1 MLKADAILN
10 MGAFLKKS
18 SSMVVV
24 WDETYLSRPLGTSF
38 TPIVSYP

>member
-1 MLKADAILN
+1 MLKDDAIFN
-10 MGAFLKKS
+10 MGAFLNKS